1 MAPSHKRKHKALHK
15 RPCPCCSAILSEKT
29 IERHLEGTYLPT
41 HIKVARAAAAP
52 HKRCC
57 SEKRPITSS
66 SNLSSD
72 LSSDSDD
79 LSSDSSVDDFGQ
91 SGGSEAGE
99 AELELET
106 VNDAQAGSDP
116 GNVNGTCAGSGAGAQ
131 AGSAAGSN
139 DFEEMIQDTW
149 SGCRA
154 RVDDYE
160 SDTESEDFNEDA
172 ASRDSVS
179 DVDSEFDSP
188 EMGTRNGL
196 EIDDLVDEDFQCLIA
211 EFGAL
216 LLFHHFTSH

>member
-1 MAPSHKRKHKALHK
+1 M
-15 RPCPCCSAILSEKT
+15 
-29 IERHLEGTYLPT
+29 
-41 HIKVARAAAAP
+41 
-52 HKRCC
+52 
-57 SEKRPITSS
+57 
-66 SNLSSD
+66 
-72 LSSDSDD
+72 
-79 LSSDSSVDDFGQ
+79 DDFRQ

-116 GNVNGTCAGSGAGAQ
+116 GNGNGTCAGSDAGAQ

-154 RVDDYE
+154 RVNDYE
-160 SDTESEDFNEDA
+160 SDTESEDFNKDA

-196 EIDDLVDEDFQCLIA
+196 EIDDLVDENFQCLIA
-211 EFGAL
+211 EFGVL
-216 LLFHHFTSH
+216 LLSHHLTSH